1 MWHRLREKRELDESL
16 HLALQEMLDH
26 QKFETKEQM
35 ELAQQRRL
43 ELEAER
49 QEKAERLLWTLEEQ
63 ERHVQMV
70 HDAKRAE
77 RDLRAE
83 LARQRESNHA
93 DNMERLNK
101 TYDYRHE
108 MKQRRVEAERE
119 RIERRARAK
128 RELDESL
135 HLARLAMARDRE
147 MLLEQV
153 ERLSSSAAFLKPPAD
168 STDRSGSRQTIV
180 RRLQMSLELARRP
193 KSSSA
198 TRPMSSPAAKSQ
210 QQTSTTAT
218 GQNRPNSSPTRRLV
232 APQPAATATG
242 RHVDEA
248 TTPVRLVTAHL
259 QPAAAAAASS
269 SSL

>member
-93 DNMERLNK
+93 DNMERL
-101 TYDYRHE
+101 T
-108 MKQRRVEAERE
+108 
-119 RIERRARAK
+119 
-128 RELDESL
+128 
-135 HLARLAMARDRE
+135 
-147 MLLEQV
+147 
-153 ERLSSSAAFLKPPAD
+153 
-168 STDRSGSRQTIV
+168 
-180 RRLQMSLELARRP
+180 
-193 KSSSA
+193 
-198 TRPMSSPAAKSQ
+198 
-210 QQTSTTAT
+210 
-218 GQNRPNSSPTRRLV
+218 
-232 APQPAATATG
+232 
-242 RHVDEA
+242 
-248 TTPVRLVTAHL
+248 
-259 QPAAAAAASS
+259 
-269 SSL
+269 